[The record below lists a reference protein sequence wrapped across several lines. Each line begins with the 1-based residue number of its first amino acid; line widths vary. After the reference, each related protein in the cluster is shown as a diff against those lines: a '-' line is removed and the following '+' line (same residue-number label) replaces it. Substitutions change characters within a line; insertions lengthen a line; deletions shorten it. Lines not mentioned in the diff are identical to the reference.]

1 VSSPPSVLEKAQ
13 AMTAEASRLQQ
24 GADAEHDAIRV
35 SQRVEEI
42 TQVLVQLRQVVQ
54 AVDRLRAV
62 SNSEC
67 VDLSGL
73 DDGRAAF
80 ARHAAS
86 GLPSNQ
92 VFTAAK
98 RKINGVISRVSAE
111 LGIAWSQWTA
121 ERMAGLPLVRI
132 ALLED
137 EEERASAR
145 SLRDDLRQLARVP
158 VPTRADVN
166 SFHSAAGTLMETLG
180 QVSDQSED
188 LLALLQRLGER
199 PPLTLD
205 QVTDDQIM
213 LLRQADIADQIEV
226 RRRGT

>member
-1 VSSPPSVLEKAQ
+1 VSNPSSVLEKAR
-13 AMTAEASRLQQ
+13 AMTAEASRLRQ
-24 GADAEHDAIRV
+24 GADAEHDANRV
-35 SQRVEEI
+35 SQRVEEV
-42 TQVLVQLRQVVQ
+42 TQVLLQLRQMAG

-62 SNSEC
+62 SGSEC

-98 RKINGVISRVSAE
+98 QKVNGVISRVSTQ
-111 LGIAWSQWTA
+111 LGVAWSQWTA
-121 ERMAGLPLVRI
+121 ERMAELPLVRI
-132 ALLED
+132 TLLDAD
-137 EEERASAR
+137 EQRSAR
-145 SLRDDLRQLARVP
+145 ARRDELQRLAKIP
-158 VPTRADVN
+158 VPTSTDV
-166 SFHSAAGTLMETLG
+166 SMFQSAAGILQETL
-180 QVSDQSED
+180 SEVAD
-188 LLALLQRLGER
+188 PPQEILALLHRLGER

-205 QVTDDQIM
+205 ELTDNQIS